1 MDEKINKTSDYYKAY
16 EKRYQQVYQK
26 NMMWSTNK
34 RTPEVYEIIK
44 KLKLNNSDKILDLG
58 CGEGRDAIYLLNKKL
73 NVIAVDYSA
82 TVINK
87 CNEITK
93 YKYVNNFKQF
103 DLLKN
108 KMNTKFDF
116 IYSIAVLHM
125 FVLERHRNLFFKF
138 IYEHLNNNGKALI
151 CVLGDGI
158 TEYSSNISDAFK
170 NIERTVLNNNS
181 KINVATTSCKI
192 VNWNTLLN
200 ELSQSNLVVNK
211 KWISKRIPEFSKCMC
226 VLISKK

>member
-44 KLKLNNSDKILDLG
+44 KLKLNNSDKILDLR

-93 YKYVNNFKQF
+93 YKYVNNFKKF

-125 FVLERHRNLFFKF
+125 FVLENHRN
-138 IYEHLNNNGKALI
+138 
-151 CVLGDGI
+151 
-158 TEYSSNISDAFK
+158 
-170 NIERTVLNNNS
+170 
-181 KINVATTSCKI
+181 
-192 VNWNTLLN
+192 
-200 ELSQSNLVVNK
+200 
-211 KWISKRIPEFSKCMC
+211 
-226 VLISKK
+226 